1 MLIYDKDLTI
11 KDIENLLFEKETIVL
26 SKEAYER
33 IERSYHFLQDFSK
46 EKVIYGI
53 NTGFGPMSQFR
64 VDDNNL
70 KQLQL
75 NLIRS
80 HACGTGELLT
90 DMQVKAA
97 MIARLATFVQGF
109 SGVHPSLPMLL
120 TEFINREIYPLIPQ
134 HGGVGASGDLVQLAH
149 IGLALIGEG
158 KVRYKGQFRET
169 VEVLRENG
177 LEPIQ
182 IHIREGLSISNGTS
196 VMTGIGLIN
205 LLYAERLM
213 QWAVTASALVN
224 EIAGSYDDFLAPELN
239 RKKRH
244 KGQIFIAEKMS
255 EILSGSQCLK
265 RRQSYLFNKEVNGDK
280 IFRDKVQPFYSLR
293 CVPQILGPVTDTL
306 QQSMKV
312 LLDELNSSSD
322 NPIVDPESE
331 NVYHG
336 GNFHGDYISLEM
348 DKMKIAVTKLA
359 MLMERQLNYICHD
372 KVNQI
377 LPAFVNLGVP
387 GLNYGMQAAQ
397 FTATSTTA
405 ECQTLCMPNY
415 IHSIPNNN
423 DNQDV
428 VSMGT
433 NSGLITAKV
442 IENAFQVTA
451 IHLMALAQ
459 GVDCLDIMDKLSLT
473 TKKVYLQIR
482 SFFPVVKE
490 DETLYPYIAET
501 VEYIINNKP

>member
-1 MLIYDKDLTI
+1 MLIYDKELNI
-11 KDIENLLFEKETIVL
+11 KDIGDLLFGGETINL
-26 SKEAYER
+26 GEEAFQR
-33 IERSYHFLQDFSK
+33 IERSYNFLKEFSK

-64 VDDNNL
+64 VEDKDL

-90 DMQVKAA
+90 DTQVKAA
-97 MIARLATFVQGF
+97 MIARLATFVQGY
-109 SGVHPSLPMLL
+109 SGVHPSLPGLL
-120 TEFINREIYPLIPQ
+120 TEFINREIYPVIPQ

-149 IGLALIGEG
+149 MGLALIGEG
-158 KVRYKGQFRET
+158 RVRYKGHYRNSL
-169 VEVLRENG
+169 EVIKENG
-177 LEPIQ
+177 LEPLQ
-182 IHIREGLSISNGTS
+182 IHIREGLSMSNGTS

-205 LLYAERLM
+205 LLQAGRLM

-244 KGQIFIAEKMS
+244 KGQIFIAEKLS
-255 EILSGSQCLK
+255 ERLSGSQCLK
-265 RRQSYLFNKEVNGDK
+265 RRQSYLYNKEVNGDK

-293 CVPQILGPVTDTL
+293 CVPQILGPVADTL
-306 QQSMKV
+306 DQSMNV
-312 LLDELNSSSD
+312 LLDELNSSCD
-322 NPIVDPESE
+322 NPVVDPQSA

-348 DKMKIAVTKLA
+348 DKMKIAVTKLT

-377 LPAFVNLGVP
+377 LPAFVNLGVL

-433 NSGLITAKV
+433 NSALITAKV

-451 IHLMALAQ
+451 IHLMALMQ
-459 GVDCLDIMDKLSLT
+459 GVDCLEIKDKLSPANRS
-473 TKKVYLQIR
+473 VYDQIR
-482 SFFPVVKE
+482 SFFPAIKE
-490 DETLYPYIAET
+490 DEALYTYISKT

>member
-1 MLIYDKDLTI
+1 MLIYNKELNL
-11 KDIENLLFEKETIVL
+11 KDIEDLLFGGETL
-26 SKEAYER
+26 SPGDEAFER
-33 IERSYHFLQDFSK
+33 IERSYNFLKEFSK

-64 VDDNNL
+64 VEDKDL
-70 KQLQL
+70 KQLHL

-90 DMQVKAA
+90 DTQVKAA
-97 MIARLATFVQGF
+97 MIARLATFVQGY
-109 SGVHPSLPMLL
+109 SGVHPSLPQLL
-120 TEFINREIYPLIPQ
+120 TEFINRGIYPVIPQ

-149 IGLALIGEG
+149 MGLALTGEG
-158 KVRYKGQFRET
+158 RVRYKGQFRNSL
-169 VEVLRENG
+169 EVIKENG
-177 LEPIQ
+177 LEPLQ
-182 IHIREGLSISNGTS
+182 IHIREGLSMSNGTS

-205 LLYAERLM
+205 LLQAGRLM

-255 EILSGSQCLK
+255 EVLSGSQCLK
-265 RRQSYLFNKEVNGDK
+265 RRRSYLYNKEVNGDK
-280 IFRDKVQPFYSLR
+280 VFRDKVQPFYSLR
-293 CVPQILGPVTDTL
+293 CVPQILGPVADTL
-306 QQSMKV
+306 EQSMKV
-312 LLDELNSSSD
+312 LMDELNSSCD
-322 NPIVDPESE
+322 NPVVDPDSE

-348 DKMKIAVTKLA
+348 DKMKIAVTKLT

-405 ECQTLCMPNY
+405 ECQTLCMPNC

-433 NSGLITAKV
+433 NSALITARV

-451 IHLMALAQ
+451 IHLMALMQ
-459 GVDCLDIMDKLSLT
+459 GVDCLGIEDKLSPAT
-473 TKKVYLQIR
+473 RRVYDQIR
-482 SFFPVVKE
+482 SFFPAFKK
-490 DETLYPYIAET
+490 DEILYPYIAKT
-501 VEYIINNKP
+501 IEYIINNKP

>member
-1 MLIYDKDLTI
+1 MLIYDKELNL
-11 KDIENLLFEKETIVL
+11 KDIEDLLFGGETITPGE
-26 SKEAYER
+26 KAFER
-33 IERSYHFLQDFSK
+33 MERSYNFLKEFSK

-53 NTGFGPMSQFR
+53 NTGFGPMSQYR
-64 VDDNNL
+64 VDDKDL
-70 KQLQL
+70 IQLQL

-80 HACGTGELLT
+80 HACGIGDLLT
-90 DMQVKAA
+90 DTQVKAA
-97 MIARLATFVQGF
+97 MIARLATFVQGY
-109 SGVHPSLPMLL
+109 SGVHPSLPRLL
-120 TEFINREIYPLIPQ
+120 SEFINRGIYPVIPQ

-149 IGLALIGEG
+149 MGLALIGEG
-158 KVRYKGQFRET
+158 RVRYKGQYRNT
-169 VEVLRENG
+169 LEVLKENG
-177 LEPIQ
+177 LEPLQ
-182 IHIREGLSISNGTS
+182 IHIREGLSMSNGTS

-205 LLYAERLM
+205 LLHAGRLM

-224 EIAGSYDDFLAPELN
+224 EIAGSYDDFLSPELN
-239 RKKRH
+239 RKKHH
-244 KGQIFIAEKMS
+244 KGQIFIAEKMT
-255 EILSGSQCLK
+255 EILSGSGCLK
-265 RRQSYLFNKEVNGDK
+265 RRQSYLYNKEVNGDK
-280 IFRDKVQPFYSLR
+280 VFRDKVQPFYSLR
-293 CVPQILGPVTDTL
+293 CVPQILGPVADTL
-306 QQSMKV
+306 DQSMKI
-312 LLDELNSSSD
+312 LMDELNSSCD
-322 NPIVDPESE
+322 NPVVDPESE

-348 DKMKIAVTKLA
+348 DKMKIAVTKLT

-377 LPAFVNLGVP
+377 LPAFVNMGIL

-433 NSGLITAKV
+433 NSALITAKV

-451 IHLMALAQ
+451 IHLMALMQ
-459 GVDCLDIMDKLSLT
+459 GVDCLDLKDKLSPAT
-473 TKKVYLQIR
+473 RSVYDQIR
-482 SFFPVVKE
+482 SFFPAVKE
-490 DETLYPYIAET
+490 DEVLYPYIAKT

>member
-1 MLIYDKDLTI
+1 
-11 KDIENLLFEKETIVL
+11 
-26 SKEAYER
+26 
-33 IERSYHFLQDFSK
+33 
-46 EKVIYGI
+46 
-53 NTGFGPMSQFR
+53 
-64 VDDNNL
+64 
-70 KQLQL
+70 
-75 NLIRS
+75 
-80 HACGTGELLT
+80 
-90 DMQVKAA
+90 
-97 MIARLATFVQGF
+97 
-109 SGVHPSLPMLL
+109 
-120 TEFINREIYPLIPQ
+120 
-134 HGGVGASGDLVQLAH
+134 
-149 IGLALIGEG
+149 
-158 KVRYKGQFRET
+158 
-169 VEVLRENG
+169 
-177 LEPIQ
+177 
-182 IHIREGLSISNGTS
+182 
-196 VMTGIGLIN
+196 
-205 LLYAERLM
+205 
-213 QWAVTASALVN
+213 
-224 EIAGSYDDFLAPELN
+224 
-239 RKKRH
+239 
-244 KGQIFIAEKMS
+244 
-255 EILSGSQCLK
+255 
-265 RRQSYLFNKEVNGDK
+265 
-280 IFRDKVQPFYSLR
+280 
-293 CVPQILGPVTDTL
+293 
-306 QQSMKV
+306 
-312 LLDELNSSSD
+312 
-322 NPIVDPESE
+322 
-331 NVYHG
+331 
-336 GNFHGDYISLEM
+336 
-348 DKMKIAVTKLA
+348 AVTKLA

>member
-1 MLIYDKDLTI
+1 MLIYDKELNI
-11 KDIENLLFEKETIVL
+11 KDIGDLLFGGETINL
-26 SKEAYER
+26 GEEAFQR
-33 IERSYHFLQDFSK
+33 IERSYNFLKEFSK

-64 VDDNNL
+64 VEDKDL

-90 DMQVKAA
+90 DTQVKAA
-97 MIARLATFVQGF
+97 LIARLATFVQGY
-109 SGVHPSLPMLL
+109 SGVHPSLPGLL
-120 TEFINREIYPLIPQ
+120 TEFINREIYPVIPQ

-149 IGLALIGEG
+149 MGLALIGEG
-158 KVRYKGQFRET
+158 RVRYKGHYRNSL
-169 VEVLRENG
+169 EVIKENG
-177 LEPIQ
+177 LEPLQ
-182 IHIREGLSISNGTS
+182 IHIREGLSMSNGTS

-205 LLYAERLM
+205 LLQAGRLM

-244 KGQIFIAEKMS
+244 KGQIFIAEKLS
-255 EILSGSQCLK
+255 ERLSGSQCLK
-265 RRQSYLFNKEVNGDK
+265 RRQSYLYNKEVNGDK

-293 CVPQILGPVTDTL
+293 CVPQILGPVADTL
-306 QQSMKV
+306 DQSMNV
-312 LLDELNSSSD
+312 LLDELNSSCD
-322 NPIVDPESE
+322 NPVVDPQSA

-348 DKMKIAVTKLA
+348 DKMKIAVTKLT

-377 LPAFVNLGVP
+377 LPAFVNLGVL

-433 NSGLITAKV
+433 NSALITAKV

-451 IHLMALAQ
+451 IHLMALMQ
-459 GVDCLDIMDKLSLT
+459 GVDCLEIKDKLSPANRS
-473 TKKVYLQIR
+473 VYDQIR
-482 SFFPVVKE
+482 SFFPAIKE
-490 DETLYPYIAET
+490 DEALYTYISKT

>member
-1 MLIYDKDLTI
+1 MLTYDKELNI
-11 KDIENLLFEKETIVL
+11 KDIGDLLFGGETINL
-26 SKEAYER
+26 GEEAFQR
-33 IERSYHFLQDFSK
+33 IERSYNFLKEFSK

-64 VDDNNL
+64 VEDKDL

-90 DMQVKAA
+90 DTQVKAA
-97 MIARLATFVQGF
+97 MIARLATFVQGY
-109 SGVHPSLPMLL
+109 SGVHPSLPTLL
-120 TEFINREIYPLIPQ
+120 TEFINREIYPVIPQ

-149 IGLALIGEG
+149 MGLALIGEG
-158 KVRYKGQFRET
+158 RVRYKGHYRNSL
-169 VEVLRENG
+169 EVIKENG
-177 LEPIQ
+177 LEPLQ
-182 IHIREGLSISNGTS
+182 IHIREGLSMSNGTS

-205 LLYAERLM
+205 LLQAGRLM

-244 KGQIFIAEKMS
+244 KGQIFIAEKLS
-255 EILSGSQCLK
+255 ERLSGSQCLK
-265 RRQSYLFNKEVNGDK
+265 RRQSYLYNKEVNGDK

-293 CVPQILGPVTDTL
+293 CVPQILGPVADTL
-306 QQSMKV
+306 DQSMNV
-312 LLDELNSSSD
+312 LLDELNSSCD
-322 NPIVDPESE
+322 NPVVDPQSA

-348 DKMKIAVTKLA
+348 DKMKIAVTKLT

-377 LPAFVNLGVP
+377 LPAFVNLGVL

-433 NSGLITAKV
+433 NSALITAKV

-451 IHLMALAQ
+451 IHLMALMQ
-459 GVDCLDIMDKLSLT
+459 GVDCLEIKDKLSPANRS
-473 TKKVYLQIR
+473 VYDQIR
-482 SFFPVVKE
+482 SFFPAIKE
-490 DETLYPYIAET
+490 DEALYTYISKT